1 MFNPWVGKIPLEE
14 EMATHSSIPAG
25 KSHGQ
30 RSLAGYSLR
39 GYKESD
45 TTEQLTHNRF
55 VIAFLPRSKCLLIS
69 RLRSP
74 SAVMLEPKKM
84 KSLTVS
90 IVSSSICHQ
99 MMGLDAMI
107 FIF

>member
-1 MFNPWVGKIPLEE
+1 MFNPRVGKIHLEK

-30 RSLAGYSLR
+30 SLAGYSLR

-74 SAVMLEPKKM
+74 SAVMLEPEKI

-90 IVSSSICHQ
+90 IVSLSICHQ
-99 MMGLDAMI
+99 MMGLDFMI
-107 FIF
+107 LIF